1 MSNQSNKILNT
12 NITNLVNQ
20 PYKYGFYT
28 TIEKEII
35 EKGINT
41 RIIELIST
49 KKKNQIF
56 YSSLD

>member
-28 TIEKEII
+28 MIEKEII
-35 EKGINT
+35 EKGINKK
-41 RIIELIST
+41 IIKLIS
-49 KKKNQIF
+49 KKKKRAKVF
-56 YSSLD
+56 T

>member
-28 TIEKEII
+28 MIEKEII
-35 EKGINT
+35 EKGINKK
-41 RIIELIST
+41 IIKLIS
-49 KKKNQIF
+49 KKKKRAKVIT
-56 YSSLD
+56 